1 MQPLS
6 HLFFGCLRYIAS
18 KPHHWNSKFS
28 LVVVDLS
35 EGGKM
40 KLSLGLSHTMNYQD
54 FGEKVARRSELMW
67 ELKRLFEELK
77 IEYHLPPQEVHL
89 RTLTDLNLPD

>member
-1 MQPLS
+1 M
-6 HLFFGCLRYIAS
+6 
-18 KPHHWNSKFS
+18 
-28 LVVVDLS
+28 VVDLS

-54 FGEKVARRSELMW
+54 FGEKVARRSELIW

-89 RTLTDLNLPD
+89 RTLTNLNLPDWIV